1 MMMRATCGQCQK
13 GFEINTEKG
22 VPLISICKPCADLI
36 KKKIR
41 AKERNKR

>member
-1 MMMRATCGQCQK
+1 MMQVTCGQCREK
-13 GFEINTEKG
+13 FEINPEKG